1 MGRASNSCLKVKSYF
16 KRYQVKFMRRRQGK
30 TNYKARRILLK
41 RDRSKYDTRKYRLVV
56 RKTNRKIVAQIIYA
70 TLTGDRV
77 TCAASSDEL
86 TRYGVK
92 LGHTNYPA
100 AYCTGLL
107 LARRVL
113 KQFKLDKKYEGCSEV
128 TGEWH
133 ENMPEEE
140 DDANPLTAYLD
151 VGLTRTSTGNNV
163 FGVLKGAVDGGLNVP
178 HSERRFPGWDAE
190 ANDGEGDY
198 NPEIH
203 RDRIF
208 GKTIAA
214 YMNLLKDENEEAY
227 NKIFARYIK
236 EGVSAD
242 DLEEIYTKAHEAIR
256 ADPSRPA
263 KKEFGGKNYDGPH
276 RRPTKLTL
284 EQRKAGVKKKIEE
297 ILAKAAEED

>member
-1 MGRASNSCLKVKSYF
+1 
-16 KRYQVKFMRRRQGK
+16 MRRRQGK

-56 RKTNRKIVAQIIYA
+56 RKTNRRFIAQIIYA

-92 LGHTNYPA
+92 LGHTNYSA

-113 KQFKLDKKYEGCSEV
+113 KQFGLEKKYEGSAEV

-140 DDANPLTAYLD
+140 DEPNPLTAYFD

-178 HSERRFPGWDAE
+178 HSERRFPGWDAS

-198 NPEIH
+198 NPEVH

-208 GKTIAA
+208 GKHVADH
-214 YMNLLKDENEEAY
+214 MRLLEEENEEGYAKKY
-227 NKIFARYIK
+227 SRYIK
-236 EGVSAD
+236 EGIKPD

-256 ADPSRPA
+256 ADPSRPP
-263 KKEFGGKNYDGPH
+263 KEEFKGKNYDGPYK
-276 RRPTKLTL
+276 TKNKLTL
-284 EQRKAGVKKKIEE
+284 EERKARVRKKIEAL
-297 ILAKAAEED
+297 LAKADEED